1 MKTNTIKNYPFT
13 ADYRGYTQVTSADG
27 TVTETRY
34 DTLTTP
40 VTLMVSVN
48 FIGDLDMQSET
59 KMQID
64 SIIENIR
71 DSAGNE
77 IYENGKWT
85 ITQTMPRINALYLKD
100 GYSYKARM
108 ISGDI

>member
-13 ADYRGYTQVTSADG
+13 ADYYGYTQITSADG
-27 TVTETRY
+27 TVTENRY
-34 DTLTTP
+34 ATIPTE

-48 FIGDLDMQSET
+48 FIGDLDIQSDI

-64 SIIENIR
+64 SLLKKIK
-71 DSAGNE
+71 DAAGNE
-77 IYENGKWT
+77 IYENGEWT
-85 ITQTMPRINALYLKD
+85 ITQTMPRINALYIKD